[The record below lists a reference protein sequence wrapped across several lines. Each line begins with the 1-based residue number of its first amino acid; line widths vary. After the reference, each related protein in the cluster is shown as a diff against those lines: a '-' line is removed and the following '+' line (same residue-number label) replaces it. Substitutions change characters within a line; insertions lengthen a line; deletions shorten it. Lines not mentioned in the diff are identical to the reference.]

1 MDYYSVI
8 KKKKSFASTRMQPE
22 IIILNEVNQK
32 DNYHITYMWNLKYD
46 RNENLPQ
53 KQTQTHTHIENIISN
68 GEKDL
73 GKH

>member
-1 MDYYSVI
+1 
-8 KKKKSFASTRMQPE
+8 
-22 IIILNEVNQK
+22 
-32 DNYHITYMWNLKYD
+32 MWNLKYD